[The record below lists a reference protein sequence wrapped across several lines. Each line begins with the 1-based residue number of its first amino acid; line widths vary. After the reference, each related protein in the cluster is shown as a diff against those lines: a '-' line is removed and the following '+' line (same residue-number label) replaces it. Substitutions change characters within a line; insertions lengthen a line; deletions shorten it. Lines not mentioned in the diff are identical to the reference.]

1 MGVKGVVVVP
11 VVTLRA
17 PCVCT
22 YPEVR
27 VRVRVRGKFGVRAR
41 GGGGRGRGSG
51 RGGIRVSV
59 MSPFSK
65 SLCRVSHSPSHG
77 SRNGHMF
84 RNFDSLMACRV
95 SASVKC
101 QDYGV

>member
-1 MGVKGVVVVP
+1 M
-11 VVTLRA
+11 
-17 PCVCT
+17 CT